1 MGPLTTE
8 EPRSD
13 AAQSADASSEDR
25 RERITEAQELQ
36 RKLDKTGQRVR
47 RKLQDA
53 MAILPRE
60 VDLEAAGKV
69 AHVRREY
76 EGGIAENQLDDLA
89 DHLIADLYEAL
100 EELSEMLAQRLT
112 TIIDELRDELEECGV
127 ELGVSASLPDRMS
140 IEISAPDPDKKGI
153 SPGDLLV
160 GAPIAVVGV
169 VTMNPIL
176 MAGGA
181 SAALIRGTQV
191 FDRSR
196 KERARKQLADISS
209 DFQRQLSLVLH
220 QATVEARSSLTN
232 ELDDALGGRRSDLVE
247 EIRSLEQ
254 LGSNVLSPR
263 KSGDGLPVGH
273 AQANSASVSRR
284 SPPPPYRNWRLRDRC

>member
-1 MGPLTTE
+1 MGALTME

-13 AAQSADASSEDR
+13 AVQSADASSEDR
-25 RERITEAQELQ
+25 RERITQAQELH
-36 RKLDKTGQRVR
+36 RRLDKTGQRVR
-47 RKLQDA
+47 RKLQAA

-60 VDLEAAGKV
+60 VELEASGKV

-76 EGGIAENQLDDLA
+76 ERAIAENQLDDLA

-100 EELSEMLAQRLT
+100 EELFEMLALRLT

-127 ELGVSASLPDRMS
+127 ELGVRASLPDRMS

-153 SPGDLLV
+153 DLRDLLV
-160 GAPIAVVGV
+160 VPLIAVVGV

-209 DFQRQLSLVLH
+209 DLQRQLSFVLH
-220 QATVEARSSLTN
+220 QTTVEARSSLTN
-232 ELDDALGGRRSDLVE
+232 ELDDALGSRRSDLDE
-247 EIRSLEQ
+247 EIRSLEESGPD
-254 LGSNVLSPR
+254 LMSPR
-263 KSGDGLPVGH
+263 KSGDGLPVVH
-273 AQANSASVSRR
+273 SRASSA
-284 SPPPPYRNWRLRDRC
+284 RNWRLRDRC